1 MGRPSNM
8 PQAQAIIE
16 EIQREALN
24 YNRVYVGGVHKDLS
38 VDDIQSVFE
47 AFGKIRACD
56 LAPASVPGRHKG
68 FGFIEYDS
76 IQSCQDA
83 ISSMNQ
89 FDLGGQ
95 LLRVGRAITP
105 PDCRNTG
112 GVLASQSNIPTA
124 SQVAAAAVT
133 ARIQAM
139 DAVATNFGVDS
150 GDIGRQ
156 QAREDRERERAR
168 RDKDR
173 EKDREREE
181 RLRANKE
188 RERARERPRA
198 NSPPAPAEKV
208 SPPVPAPPPPPP
220 ASLGSV
226 GEKQAEL
233 EAKLSACA
241 GEDSEAVSLSQQEN
255 IQIKGQSARQLVM
268 QKLIGE
274 NQNTIGVCLG
284 VRVEREGLER

>member
-168 RDKDR
+168 R